1 MKRSTQRILTTHAGS
16 LPQPEDLK
24 QMLAAKDG
32 GKPYDEKVLTS
43 RVRSVVAEVVK
54 KQLEC
59 GIDVV
64 NDGEIGKSSFSR
76 YVRERLSGFIERQA
90 KPEERPSA
98 IFGRDLAEFPEY
110 FQKRLG
116 TVHRRRDRRSASA

>member
-1 MKRSTQRILTTHAGS
+1 MKRSTERIITTHAGS
-16 LPQPEDLK
+16 LSKPDDLK
-24 QMLAAKDG
+24 QMLAAKDS
-32 GKPYDEKVLTS
+32 GKPCDEKALAS

-76 YVRERLSGFIERQA
+76 YVRERLSGFIERPAQ
-90 KPEERPSA
+90 PEGRPSG
-98 IFGRDLAEFPEY
+98 GRSRA
-110 FQKRLG
+110 LG
-116 TVHRRRDRRSASA
+116 